1 MLSFF
6 LTLLSKQQ
14 LYAQFEQTTITEY
27 ENQYFQ
33 VRKTRTQNS
42 DGSWTSTSY
51 KYVFDYP
58 SNGIYVTMTGLNMVS
73 KVVEEKVSLDY
84 YSNSTLN
91 TTKELF
97 TTTTTYNNFG
107 GLYLPSKI
115 EKKIGTGTVQTLVDF
130 LEYDAFGNLKKYK
143 AKDGLT
149 NTFTYY
155 TNSGKANLV
164 ASHTNN
170 ANQTTNYDYKPL
182 VGLSTVT
189 DINLKSSAYDY
200 D

>member
-1 MLSFF
+1 
-6 LTLLSKQQ
+6 
-14 LYAQFEQTTITEY
+14 
-27 ENQYFQ
+27 
-33 VRKTRTQNS
+33 
-42 DGSWTSTSY
+42 
-51 KYVFDYP
+51 
-58 SNGIYVTMTGLNMVS
+58 
-73 KVVEEKVSLDY
+73 
-84 YSNSTLN
+84 
-91 TTKELF
+91 
-97 TTTTTYNNFG
+97 
-107 GLYLPSKI
+107 
-115 EKKIGTGTVQTLVDF
+115 